1 MTISRKL
8 AMIITVF
15 LSLALLFTACS
26 KNSDTGNNG
35 SDVGNKVEGNKDGN
49 KEDPNNNEPTKS
61 NLETLVDILLKT
73 NEECI
78 FVQTANYARFMYTF
92 SELYNDNIKNPHN
105 GKTDLYVANRSRR
118 EGKNKEQSLENYAG
132 SVIVIDNSL
141 DYIKD
146 LDLNTAVY
154 ACNEGNKGAVIAIV
168 YQDGFYAYEVDEAGK
183 KKNDKLYYFPEIK
196 KERLK
201 LD

>member
-8 AMIITVF
+8 AIIITVF

-35 SDVGNKVEGNKDGN
+35 SDVGNKVEDNKDGN
-49 KEDPNNNEPTKS
+49 KEDPNKGKTQKS

-73 NEECI
+73 NVESKFI
-78 FVQTANYARFMYTF
+78 NNADYANFMYTF
-92 SELYNDNIKNPHN
+92 SEIYKDDIKNPYN
-105 GKTDLYVANRSRR
+105 GETSIYGMNRSLSNVRD
-118 EGKNKEQSLENYAG
+118 KDQSLSSYAG
-132 SVIVIDNSL
+132 SVIVIDNMFEHV
-141 DYIKD
+141 KD
-146 LDLNTAVY
+146 LDLSTVTY
-154 ACNEGNKGAVIAIV
+154 ACNEGNKGAVIAV
-168 YQDGFYAYEVDEAGK
+168 VFQDGFYAYEVDEAGN
-183 KKNDKLYYFPEIK
+183 KKNDKLYYFPEVK